1 MGILS
6 PVWPLPYPPILAAL
20 KMTKIIPNIMK
31 SIAMEMSTDGLRV
44 LNILIF
50 GWTANQIL
58 INLISVVS
66 DMIKASVYGQL
77 IDRYLFNFRLDADY
91 LESRVPVDWLK
102 PRLYHGY
109 GVVSFC
115 LLKLKGVTLWPLPTS
130 MGIDSISCA
139 YRCAVMDASSGVP
152 APSVYI
158 LGRSTNVP
166 IVGKLG
172 TALFSGDMQLM
183 HASIEERPR
192 ICDIR
197 VSDSQGK
204 NIFVAQTKHSA
215 DLKSKLF
222 GSVDE
227 FVTFIKGG
235 LSSYTPST
243 HSGKMSRVDLVEDS
257 NTYRPIDAHIDY
269 TTLNNE
275 WKDSGL
281 EFDSAF
287 HASGGLYRLAYRG
300 TIPAQTPTEK
310 VERLTKVWHEGQVG

>member
-1 MGILS
+1 
-6 PVWPLPYPPILAAL
+6 V
-20 KMTKIIPNIMK
+20 
-31 SIAMEMSTDGLRV
+31 
-44 LNILIF
+44 
-50 GWTANQIL
+50 
-58 INLISVVS
+58 
-66 DMIKASVYGQL
+66 IKPSVYGHL
-77 IDRYLFNFRLDADY
+77 VDRYIFNFRLDADY
-91 LESRVPVDWLK
+91 LGSRFAVGWLK

-130 MGIDSISCA
+130 IGIDSISCA
-139 YRCAVMDASSGVP
+139 YRCAVMDSSSSAP
-152 APSVYI
+152 EPSVYI

-172 TALFSGDMQLM
+172 TALFSGKMQIM
-183 HASIEERPR
+183 NASIEERPHDCN
-192 ICDIR
+192 IK

-204 NIFVAQTKHSA
+204 RLFAAQTKYSK

-222 GSVDE
+222 DSVDE

-243 HSGKMSRVDLVEDS
+243 HRGKMSRVDLVEDS

-269 TTLNNE
+269 ITLNNE
-275 WKDSGL
+275 WKGSGL

-287 HASGGLYRLAYRG
+287 HATGGLYRLAYLG
-300 TIPAQTPTEK
+300 TILVRSRTEK
-310 VERLTKVWHEGQVG
+310 VKRLATISPEGQVG

>member
-1 MGILS
+1 MVK
-6 PVWPLPYPPILAAL
+6 P
-20 KMTKIIPNIMK
+20 
-31 SIAMEMSTDGLRV
+31 
-44 LNILIF
+44 
-50 GWTANQIL
+50 
-58 INLISVVS
+58 
-66 DMIKASVYGQL
+66 SVYGHL

-91 LESRVPVDWLK
+91 LESRVPVGWLK
-102 PRLYHGY
+102 PRLSHGY
-109 GVVSFC
+109 GIVSFC

-139 YRCAVMDASSGVP
+139 YRCAVMDTSSGAP
-152 APSVYI
+152 EPSVYI

-172 TALFSGDMQLM
+172 TALFSGEMQLM
-183 HASIEERPR
+183 NASIEERPHY
-192 ICDIR
+192 CDIR

-204 NIFVAQTKHSA
+204 SIFVAQTKFSA

-222 GSVDE
+222 ESVDE

-243 HSGKMSRVDLVEDS
+243 RPGKMSRVDLVEDS

-269 TTLNNE
+269 TTLSNE
-275 WKDSGL
+275 WKGAGL

-287 HASGGLYRLAYRG
+287 HASGGLYRLAYLG
-300 TIPAQTPTEK
+300 TIPVRPRTEK
-310 VERLTKVWHEGQVG
+310 AERLAEVWPEGQVG